1 MDESARGRAELASF
15 HAFISCYLR
24 EIDPGTWLSRAERDE
39 ISQALSVDW
48 SGPDALLVTL
58 PGTKITYV
66 FDIAYRS
73 VVGRHC
79 IRAVY
84 RKTVDG
90 WQQEGFWC
98 VLMALV
104 RALYSHQQWVD
115 EGVSKRKQ
123 LELTYRLTDSLQNMC
138 RFIQHWQRQA
148 QPATPDTF
156 ILAEQGVVFGH
167 WMHPTPKSRQGCLD
181 WQHAL
186 FSPELQG
193 RFQLHLFAIPRNLMI
208 HDSDCDHSAEEI
220 INTVFRTEHL
230 CAAHETLVPVHP
242 LQAHW
247 LAFQPGIKELME
259 EGIIRDLG
267 AMGPCFL
274 ATSSMRTVYNP
285 ELDWMF
291 KLSIPVKLTNSL
303 RQNKAHELDAGVL
316 MCRLLRRLDVGA
328 NRSGFRVIADPAYIS
343 AAIEGRKESG
353 LECIIRTNPFKHET
367 AANVAP
373 LACLLQDGLHP
384 DSPASLLA
392 NCVTRL
398 ADATGLSPS
407 EAALSWFNRYWD
419 CAIEPCIRLF
429 DRHGIALEAHQQ
441 NILLDLHD
449 NLPRTCFYRDNQGY
463 YLCTSRKKILVKIL
477 PALAFADDL
486 FYDTDMVIKRFGYYL
501 VVNQLF
507 AVIHRFGCDG
517 LLSEAQLVRVVINR
531 LRSLL
536 PALGDLGGEFV
547 RYLLSSPNLASKANL
562 LTRVKDIDE
571 LEAELEMA
579 VYVPLANPIAAAI
592 CSGASTRERDY
603 A

>member
-1 MDESARGRAELASF
+1 MDKSARGRAELASF

-24 EIDPGTWLSRAERDE
+24 EINPGVWLSRSERQE
-39 ISQALSVDW
+39 IAQALGNDW
-48 SGPDALLVTL
+48 SGPDSLLVTL
-58 PGTKITYV
+58 PGAKITYV
-66 FDIAYRS
+66 FDTAYRS
-73 VVGRHC
+73 LVGRHT
-79 IRAVY
+79 IRAVFK
-84 RKTVDG
+84 KTGDG

-104 RALYSHQQWVD
+104 RELYSHQQWVD
-115 EGVSKRKQ
+115 EWVSKRKQ

-138 RFIQHWQRQA
+138 RFIQHWQQA
-148 QPATPDTF
+148 QTPPDTF
-156 ILAEQGVVFGH
+156 IRAEQGVVFGH

-193 RFQLHLFAIPRNLMI
+193 RFQLHLFAIPRELMI
-208 HDSDCDHSAEEI
+208 QDSDCEQSAEAI
-220 INTVFRTEHL
+220 IRSVFNTGAH
-230 CAAHETLVPVHP
+230 CAPHETLVPVHP

-247 LAFQPGIKELME
+247 LAFQTDIKPLMDR
-259 EGIIRDLG
+259 GIIRDLG
-267 AMGPCFL
+267 AMGPYFL

-316 MCRLLRRLDVGA
+316 MCRLLNKLDVGGH
-328 NRSGFRVIADPAYIS
+328 NSSFRVITDPAYIT
-343 AAIEGRKESG
+343 ARIDGRKESG
-353 LECIIRTNPFKHET
+353 LECIIRSNPFKQES

-373 LACLLQDGLHP
+373 LACLLQDSLHKNL
-384 DSPASLLA
+384 PASLLA
-392 NCVTRL
+392 ATVAGL

-429 DRHGIALEAHQQ
+429 DRYGIALEAHQQ
-441 NILLDLHD
+441 NILIELHES
-449 NLPRTCFYRDNQGY
+449 LPRTCFYRDNQGY
-463 YLCTSRKKILVKIL
+463 YLCNSQKKFLLNLL
-477 PALAFADDL
+477 PALAAADDL

-507 AVIHRFGCDG
+507 SVIHRFGCDG
-517 LLSEAQLVRVVINR
+517 LISEAQLVRVVINR
-531 LRSLL
+531 LRSLM

-547 RYLLSSPNLASKANL
+547 RYLLFSPSLASKANL

-571 LEAELEMA
+571 LEADMEMA

-592 CSGASTRERDY
+592 GSAASAREREY